1 MMNKQDLIKV
11 MLLSILLMTVD
22 VFAIPEQDIQ
32 KIQQAMPTQPVVEP
46 ETQRTML
53 VFSLCNGFKHGC
65 IPYWSKALDVMSEK
79 TGAFKVV
86 HSTDMSIFS
95 PESLKQFDVICF
107 NNTTHLL
114 PDGSQQKAIM
124 DFIKSGKGVVG
135 IHAATDNFY
144 EWPEGMEMMGG
155 VFTGHPWT
163 GDGTWAVKI
172 DDPEHPLMKSF
183 QGQGF
188 KINDEIY
195 RTSPPLYSRKDRRVL
210 MSLDMSDE
218 STKNAKDVRPDD
230 MDTGISWIK
239 PVGKGRLFYCSL
251 GHNNHLT
258 WNTSVLEH
266 YLAGIQYALG
276 DFKVDDTSLGKTA
289 NDSMTYAKGSNESAK
304 KKADSPVIEKWTEVD
319 EDGKKIEF
327 MTIDGIMV
335 HEEDPAKQPQ
345 PKIVTPGTVSCGE
358 KVGRAPSDA
367 IVLFDGTEESLK
379 NWTDVKGQPTR
390 WKLVEDALESV
401 DKAGYIQSRQ
411 KFGSCQLHVEW
422 ASPSKVKGNGQG
434 RGNSGVFLMGYEVQV
449 LGSFNNETYPDGQAG
464 ALYGRKKPLVN
475 VSRGPGQWQSYDIIF
490 HRPVFDDNGEVV
502 EKATFTVLHNGVLIQ
517 DHLVLSGGTGWQ
529 GPHSISEYQ
538 AHADALPIQLQDH
551 GNPVKFR
558 NIWVRPLED

>member
-1 MMNKQDLIKV
+1 MTHKQDMKRVIALCV
-11 MLLSILLMTVD
+11 LLMVVS

-32 KIQQAMPTQPVVEP
+32 MIQQAMPTQPVVEP
-46 ETQRTML
+46 DVPRTVL
-53 VFSLCNGFKHGC
+53 VFSLCKGFEHSS
-65 IPYWSKALDVMSEK
+65 IPYWIKALDVMAEK
-79 TGAFKVV
+79 TGAFKVE
-86 HSTDMSIFS
+86 HSTDMNVFNE
-95 PESLKQFDVICF
+95 ESLQAYDVICF
-107 NNTTHLL
+107 NNTTKLV
-114 PDGSQQKAIM
+114 PDASQQKAIM
-124 DFIKSGKGVVG
+124 GFVQSGKGIVG

-163 GDGTWAVKI
+163 ADGTWAIKL
-172 DDPEHPLMKSF
+172 DDADHPLMTSF

-218 STKNAKDVRPDD
+218 MTKNAKDVRPDD

-239 PVGKGRLFYCSL
+239 SVGNGRLFYCSL

-258 WNTSVLEH
+258 WNKPVLEH

-276 DFKVDDTSLGKTA
+276 DYKVDNTPQEKNT
-289 NDSMTYAKGSNESAK
+289 KESNESVK
-304 KKADSPVIEKWTEVD
+304 TKAESPVIKKWTEVD
-319 EDGKKIEF
+319 EEGKKIEF

-335 HEEDPAKQPQ
+335 HENDPAKQPQ
-345 PKIVTPGTVSCGE
+345 PKIVSPGEVSCDE
-358 KVGRAPSDA
+358 EVGRAPSDA
-367 IVLFDGTEESLK
+367 VVLFDGTAGSLT
-379 NWTDVKGQPTR
+379 NWTDAKGRPTK
-390 WKLVEDALESV
+390 WKLVDGALESV
-401 DKAGYIQSRQ
+401 DKAGYIQSKQ

-449 LGSFNNETYPDGQAG
+449 LDSFNNTTYPDGQAG
-464 ALYGRKKPLVN
+464 ALYGRSKPLVN
-475 VSRGPGQWQSYDIIF
+475 ASRGPGQWQRYDIIF
-490 HRPVFDDNGEVV
+490 HRPIFDEKGKVV
-502 EKATFTVLHNGVLIQ
+502 KKATFTVLHNGVLIQ
-517 DHLVLSGGTGWQ
+517 DHVELTGGTGWR
-529 GPHSISEYQ
+529 GPHSISEYR

-551 GNPVKFR
+551 GNPVRFR
-558 NIWVRPLED
+558 NIWVRPLKD